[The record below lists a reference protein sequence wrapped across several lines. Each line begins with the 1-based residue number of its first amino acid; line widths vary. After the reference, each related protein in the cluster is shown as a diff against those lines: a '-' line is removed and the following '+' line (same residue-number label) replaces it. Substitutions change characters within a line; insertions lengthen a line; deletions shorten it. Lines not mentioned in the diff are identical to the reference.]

1 VHIALVAKS
10 TESGIIVL
18 SLYDE
23 DLHLIESE
31 SFTDL
36 YTLNFHLQTLAKKQS
51 IKKGLLVIHDK
62 DKNTV
67 RLLLA
72 NDEHSFFISQSEV
85 S

>member
-1 VHIALVAKS
+1 MHIAKS
-10 TESGIIVL
+10 IESGIIVL
-18 SLYDE
+18 SLYDG

-51 IKKGLLVIHDK
+51 IEKGLLVIHDK

-67 RLLLA
+67 SLSLA
-72 NDEHSFFISQSEV
+72 YDEHSFFVGQSEV

>member
-1 VHIALVAKS
+1 MHIALVAKS

-18 SLYDE
+18 SLYNE

-36 YTLNFHLQTLAKKQS
+36 HTLNFHMQTLAKKQS
-51 IKKGLLVIHDK
+51 IEKGLLVIHDK
-62 DKNTV
+62 DNNNV
-67 RLLLA
+67 RLSLA
-72 NDEHSFFISQSEV
+72 YDEHSFFVSQSEV